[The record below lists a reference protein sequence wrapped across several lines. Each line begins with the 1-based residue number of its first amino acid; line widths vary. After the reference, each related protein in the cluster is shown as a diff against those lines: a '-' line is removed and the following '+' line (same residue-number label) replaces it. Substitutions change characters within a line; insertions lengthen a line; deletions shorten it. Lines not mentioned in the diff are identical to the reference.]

1 MAKVVF
7 QDQVLLIDGDKYTSN
22 PFRTLNNIEQFLG
35 IPLFFSDDHFDF
47 SGAESLSII
56 HVL

>member
-47 SGAESLSII
+47 SGA
-56 HVL
+56 